1 MSDRRLTVSDI
12 QIQVQTDYQPQQSDP
27 GRQRFVFA
35 YTITIA
41 NRGERAARLLT
52 RHWLITDADGD
63 VQEVYG
69 EGVVGQ
75 TPMLQPGEAFEYT
88 SGAILGTPFGT
99 MEGHYSLVDDAGIA
113 FDAPIE
119 AFTLAVPGTLH

>member
-1 MSDRRLTVSDI
+1 MIDRRLTVSDI